1 MSKYK
6 IPGGPQWDDAPGSWR
21 DPERDLPALFT
32 VAVMLAQTL
41 RLSRWPRDAVRALLR
56 HAAAEPF
63 DDPTVMVTTFL
74 LPPEPSVGARRPA
87 VTLGHLLG
95 LALYHEDI
103 DPADPLD
110 GRWRD
115 RVRGVVERA
124 IEAMPSSPAA
134 VTLDPEGWLRYLGFK
149 FTLAWPIEKAS
160 ELLRAVGNDP
170 CGVPAGFRAY
180 VVPAPSGGP
189 GQPRGSAFPGPCKP
203 TLRGQARPDRA
214 GPGRRSAGGPEA
226 HDGRVDSAS
235 DEMKTG
241 ARLSTA
247 GPLLRQAFLYRSP
260 RGLWGPK
267 EDSNVISGFREGEP
281 RAASEC

>member
-1 MSKYK
+1 MAKNK

-21 DPERDLPALFT
+21 DPERSLPALFA
-32 VAVMLAQTL
+32 VAVMLAEAL

-63 DDPTVMVTTFL
+63 DDPAVMETTFL

-95 LALYHEDI
+95 LALYHEEI

-115 RVRGVVERA
+115 RVRGLVERA

-149 FTLAWPIEKAS
+149 FTLVWPIEEAS
-160 ELLRAVGNDP
+160 ELLRAVRDDP
-170 CGVPAGFRAY
+170 GGVPAGFRAY
-180 VVPAPSGGP
+180 VVPATSGAP
-189 GQPRGSAFPGPCKP
+189 GQPRGGAVPGPREPPSC
-203 TLRGQARPDRA
+203 GQGRPDRT
-214 GPGRRSAGGPEA
+214 GPGRRSAGAPEA
-226 HDGRVDSAS
+226 HDGRVY
-235 DEMKTG
+235 G
-241 ARLSTA
+241 AFEEVKS
-247 GPLLRQAFLYRSP
+247 
-260 RGLWGPK
+260 WGPAR
-267 EDSNVISGFREGEP
+267 DS
-281 RAASEC
+281 RAPDTTSVPVSHSSRFLGS